1 MAEKRSEDIQTQDE
15 ERRPEDAE
23 EQAPPD
29 QEAADTVLD
38 ADDEVGDAELSVE
51 EEMDQ
56 LRDEAARNLDN
67 YQRAVAELA
76 NYRRRKE
83 QETER
88 LVNQSRE
95 VLLRKVLPVVD
106 DFERALKTLDPG
118 QDAAEWIEGIRLIE
132 RKLWAV
138 LEGEGVQP
146 MESVGQAFDPNLH
159 EAVQVDESADGRDT
173 VVEEY
178 QRGYY
183 IDDRVLRPALVKV
196 GSKEAL
202 PSADD

>member
-1 MAEKRSEDIQTQDE
+1 MAENRSEDIQRQDE
-15 ERRPEDAE
+15 DRQAE
-23 EQAPPD
+23 SPQDQAAEQR
-29 QEAADTVLD
+29 
-38 ADDEVGDAELSVE
+38 SVE
-51 EEMDQ
+51 ESAAPEQHAEQRADATVDEEIDR

-88 LVNQSRE
+88 LIDQSRE
-95 VLLRKVLPVVD
+95 TLLRKILPVVD
-106 DFERALKTLDPG
+106 DFERALKTIEPA
-118 QDAAEWIEGIRLIE
+118 QESVEWVEGVRLIE

-138 LEGEGVQP
+138 LESEGVSP
-146 MESVGQAFDPNLH
+146 MESVGQPFDPNMH
-159 EAVQVDESADGRDT
+159 EAVQVDDSTDGRDT
-173 VVEEY
+173 VIEEY

-183 IDDRVLRPALVKV
+183 INGRVLRPALVKV
-196 GSKEAL
+196 GSQEAL

>member
-15 ERRPEDAE
+15 ERRPDDAD

-29 QEAADTVLD
+29 QEAAEPDFG
-38 ADDEVGDAELSVE
+38 ADEQDDDVQLTVE

-88 LVNQSRE
+88 LVDQSRE
-95 VLLRKVLPVVD
+95 VLLRKVLPVID
-106 DFERALKTLDPG
+106 DFERALKTLEPG
-118 QDAAEWIEGIRLIE
+118 QDSAEWIEGIRLIE

-146 MESVGQAFDPNLH
+146 MESVGQAFDPSLH
-159 EAVQVDESADGRDT
+159 EAVQVDDSADGRDT
-173 VVEEY
+173 VIEEY